1 MNEIQYG
8 QLSSTFS
15 YALAGLL
22 ALQAPL
28 PTKMDHSANSRILSR
43 SYITSSNEATFNSL
57 GSNSLS
63 STITGAYESGFD
75 SFRHS
80 VSNFY
85 SRLLAC
91 QEPLGAEFEKVLYD
105 NLWDLYES

>member
-1 MNEIQYG
+1 MNEIQYS
-8 QLSSTFS
+8 QVSSTFS

-22 ALQAPL
+22 AFQAPSPIKVDL
-28 PTKMDHSANSRILSR
+28 PANGRILSR
-43 SYITSSNEATFNSL
+43 SYITSSSEATFNSL

-75 SFRHS
+75 SFKLS

-85 SRLLAC
+85 SRLLVS